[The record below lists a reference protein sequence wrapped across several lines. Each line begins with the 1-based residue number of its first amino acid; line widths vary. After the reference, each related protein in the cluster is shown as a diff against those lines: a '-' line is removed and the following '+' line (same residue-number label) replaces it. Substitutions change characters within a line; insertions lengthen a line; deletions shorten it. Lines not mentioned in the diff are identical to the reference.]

1 MKPVAAF
8 AAGLWTGALVIA
20 AIGLLYFQRWAG
32 SISKPAVPA
41 QDQWEAQLA
50 GLNQENARLAAEAQR
65 LRETVVELRRRPAA
79 EAVRRIPFRR
89 TPAAPDLAPWILE
102 SARNSDAQSLPKLEQ
117 AALQNNLDALDA
129 LAVLAEQDNAETLER
144 VASSPALHSVS
155 KQRAAQLLGATV
167 ELNPHAE
174 ELLLVLVRNDSSW
187 ALMAALGLETPR
199 FVTRLGSVPPAR
211 VKTDPALRLRIVAS
225 LRAAVTDETV
235 AVRLDEAR
243 ATIAEHATTV
253 DPP

>member
-20 AIGLLYFQRWAG
+20 AIGLLYFQRWTGAG
-32 SISKPAVPA
+32 SKPAAPA

-65 LRETVVELRRRPAA
+65 LRETVVELRRRPAE

-89 TPAAPDLAPWILE
+89 TPMAPDLAPWILE
-102 SARNSDAQSLPKLEQ
+102 SARNPDAQSLPKLEQ

-129 LAVLAEQDNAETLER
+129 LAVLAEQDNAETLGR
-144 VASSPALHSVS
+144 VAASPALNSTC

-174 ELLLVLVRNDSSW
+174 ELLLALVSNDPSW
-187 ALMAALGLETPR
+187 ALMAAVGLETPR
-199 FVTRLGSVPPAR
+199 FVTRLGMAPPAR
-211 VKTDPALRLRIVAS
+211 MKADPALRLRILTS

-235 AVRLDEAR
+235 AARLEEAR
-243 ATIAEHATTV
+243 AKITERATPV
-253 DPP
+253 DQP